1 MVADGG
7 EEFDGCKCAVG
18 DQDNIAVGK
27 PAADL
32 QGGLTSPIK
41 QRLGRLRFAE
51 IEAFRGGE
59 QREEWQRHD
68 AAGPRH
74 LHQQHG
80 RKPAQAAGFD
90 EVPLGR
96 ADWVAKNGRGAS
108 ILAPQ
113 RCSMVSSSP
122 ITTRAWT
129 SRGPRS
135 AGSAGGPPRPGTT
148 TLPG

>member
-1 MVADGG
+1 MVADGR
-7 EEFDGCKCAVG
+7 EEFDRCKCAVG

-96 ADWVAKNGRGAS
+96 ADWVAINAARVDLGSPAPFDGVVEPDHDRGTGRHEGLDQQDQQA
-108 ILAPQ
+108 A
-113 RCSMVSSSP
+113 R
-122 ITTRAWT
+122 
-129 SRGPRS
+129 RGP
-135 AGSAGGPPRPGTT
+135 G
-148 TLPG
+148 